1 MSSKGYPLTTNRT
14 PWMDE
19 ITLERESQTQGAN
32 GYNISAGEP
41 EKRTIYCT
49 FSEGVARGEFYESMK
64 AGMRATATV
73 ECWAEDYEGE
83 TKVFHNGVQYSVSRS
98 YPTGR
103 GTVMLILSEVIR

>member
-1 MSSKGYPLTTNRT
+1 MSKKGYPLNTNRT

-19 ITLERESQTQGAN
+19 ITLERENQTQGAD
-32 GYNISAGEP
+32 GYHVPAGEP
-41 EKRTIYCT
+41 EKRTIFCT
-49 FSEGVARGEFYESMK
+49 FSEGVARGEYYESMK
-64 AGMRATATV
+64 AGMRATASV

-83 TKVFHNGVQYSVSRS
+83 TKVSHNGTDYSVLRS